1 MNLPTI
7 IKRLLQAQANF
18 DSLAYSACFVATAA
32 VLDEGKTYIGTDAI
46 MKWNESTNNE
56 YQTVLEPVD
65 FRQEDYK
72 LVLTAKVSGT
82 FEGSP
87 VLLDYHIETKGELI
101 ASLEITLH

>member
-7 IKRLLQAQANF
+7 VKRLLQAQADFN
-18 DSLAYSACFVATAA
+18 SSAYSACFVATAV

-56 YQTVLEPVD
+56 YQTVLEPVG
-65 FRQEDYK
+65 FRQEDNK
-72 LVLTAKVSGT
+72 LVLTAKVSGI

-87 VLLDYHIETKGELI
+87 VLLDYHIETVDQLI
-101 ASLEITLH
+101 ASLKIALH

>member
-7 IKRLLQAQANF
+7 VKCLLQAQANF
-18 DSLAYSACFVATAA
+18 DSLAYSACFVATAV

-65 FRQEDYK
+65 FRQDDNK
-72 LVLTAKVSGT
+72 FVLTAKVSGS

-87 VLLDYHIETKGELI
+87 VLLDYHIEKEGELI
-101 ASLEITLH
+101 ASLAIILH